1 MANKPSTLTPNKIL
15 YINTALNY
23 NRNMLTKIIH
33 CDADCFFAAVE
44 MRDNPYLRGIPIAVG
59 GSSEGRGVISACN
72 YEARRFGV
80 HSAMSSAYAM
90 RICPELTLVDHHFEK
105 YREASA
111 IMQKI
116 FHDYTDLV
124 EPLSLDE
131 AYLDVSLSCKQQG
144 DAIAIATE
152 IRQRIHKQVGIT
164 ASAGVAPC
172 KFLAK
177 IASDWNKPNGLF
189 VIEPE
194 QVDDFIKD
202 LPVSKIH
209 GVGKVT
215 LKKLTAYGI
224 TNCYDLSNFGLDNL
238 NQHFGSFGQRLFN
251 LSQGID
257 HRKVTPHRVRKSVS
271 VEHTYPSDI
280 HNADNCLQQ
289 IPDLIDRLQNRLDK
303 LDEKPHIIK
312 AFVKVKFSD
321 FTSTTLER
329 IGTTAQLKDY
339 KELMSEALQ
348 RKDKAVRLL
357 GLGVRL
363 GFEETSIAE
372 VKSLSSQQ
380 YELF

>member
-1 MANKPSTLTPNKIL
+1 M
-15 YINTALNY
+15 
-23 NRNMLTKIIH
+23 TKIIH
-33 CDADCFFAAVE
+33 CDADCFFAAIE
-44 MRDNPYLRGIPIAVG
+44 MRDNPYLRNIPIAVG
-59 GSSEGRGVISACN
+59 GSSERRGVISACN

-80 HSAMSSAYAM
+80 HSAMPSAYAM
-90 RICPELTLVDHHFEK
+90 RLCPELTLVDHHFEK

-111 IMQKI
+111 IMQDI

-131 AYLDVSLSCKQQG
+131 AYLDVSLCSKQQS

-152 IRQRIHKQVGIT
+152 IRQRIQKQVGIT

-194 QVDDFIKD
+194 QVDDFIKG

-224 TNCYDLSNFGLDNL
+224 ENCHDLRNFGLNNL
-238 NQHFGSFGQRLFN
+238 TLHFGSFGHRLFD

-257 HRKVTPHRVRKSVS
+257 LRKVTPHRVRKSVS
-271 VEHTYPSDI
+271 IEHTYPSDI
-280 HNADNCLQQ
+280 HNTDNCLQQ
-289 IPDLIDRLQNRLDK
+289 IPDLIDRLQSRLDK
-303 LDEKPHIIK
+303 LEEKPHIIK

-329 IGTTAQLKDY
+329 IGTTAQLEDY

-348 RKDKAVRLL
+348 RQDKAVRLL

-363 GFEETSIAE
+363 GFEETAIE
-372 VKSLSSQQ
+372 DVNTQSSQQ
-380 YELF
+380 FELF